1 MFRARRFLVIVA
13 IASALVLSACASA
26 VTPAPT
32 PSPTPI
38 PGIAAPVNV
47 AGGQILIE
55 SVTYEPKGFGPMSGA
70 DSWLGV
76 IGKVVSGSPDFSQ
89 LGSAVTLTS
98 DGTVCR
104 HVASGSEAPFWVFM
118 VKTSMHSFVLHLPG
132 GHDIPLDSILPA
144 R

>member
-1 MFRARRFLVIVA
+1 
-13 IASALVLSACASA
+13 
-26 VTPAPT
+26 
-32 PSPTPI
+32 
-38 PGIAAPVNV
+38 V